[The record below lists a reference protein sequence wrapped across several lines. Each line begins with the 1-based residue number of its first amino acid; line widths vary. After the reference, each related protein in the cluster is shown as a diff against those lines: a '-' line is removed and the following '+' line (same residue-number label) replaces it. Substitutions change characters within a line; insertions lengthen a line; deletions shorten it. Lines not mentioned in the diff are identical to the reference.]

1 MDKPIWLDEAV
12 KMHYDDGLQ
21 YSEIVQ
27 RFRKYFPAD
36 MHDSSIN
43 RHIRDAVRR
52 SDRGKAERKS
62 AQGGQTIQQ
71 SCRKTQ
77 KDTGETVFEE
87 IIELLAGE

>member
-27 RFRKYFPAD
+27 RFRNHFPAD
-36 MHDSSIN
+36 MHESSIN
-43 RHIRDAVRR
+43 RCIRDAVRR

-62 AQGGQTIQQ
+62 AQGGQVNERPRTAQ
-71 SCRKTQ
+71 SLNIDPTEQ
-77 KDTGETVFEE
+77 
-87 IIELLAGE
+87 